1 MGRRRLVEPSSPGV
15 GVEVGIEV
23 GVEVEVGLQARTM
36 RFWTGRV
43 RTSSSSVR
51 WFAGRRIVVAECGKL
66 VLASLE
72 RC

>member
-1 MGRRRLVEPSSPGV
+1 MRRRRLVEPSSPGV

-23 GVEVEVGLQARTM
+23 GAEVEVGPQARTM
-36 RFWTGRV
+36 RFWTERV

-51 WFAGRRIVVAECGKL
+51 WFAERIVVAEGGKL